1 MPHLARTLS
10 SLIMNAEI
18 DNLEGMVEALQKQ
31 IGELKRR
38 VETVEKAITVA
49 EASDGGT
56 DVTVACSSLVIRPH
70 SGSQPVAMQLS
81 SNAEGPFVS
90 MFYPNGQAAPAAI
103 RMAIDDGQP
112 RIELRGR
119 DDALRAELTIESDRG
134 VTVMFGPG
142 GEPGA
147 VMRALPGGG
156 SLAVVQPDGKPR
168 GVLMHADG
176 PTKGVET
183 HGVPTELIFASAE
196 GKTVLKLRADD
207 GGGIVSVGPPGQA
220 DAAALI
226 ARETGPALLLH
237 SPGATSSVSIIAGD
251 TAEVCV
257 HQGKFAGGSAQAM
270 LTVGE
275 FSSSLTLCKSDG
287 VKAFEASAYDMATIV
302 TLNDAN
308 ELPCATLSHHF
319 GSHSTLSLHSAAA
332 NEGFRAL
339 ASTEVSSV
347 EVKAPE
353 NPETKIVSAVHVE
366 KPVMF
371 LQKKGR
377 ALVMFGEGEQG
388 GVVSTYGP
396 DSMHAGIATLSGGP
410 YTGALVMA
418 AMDGTPQL
426 TIDGTDHGGRLMINN
441 DLGFQRIAMGV
452 YEESAGIHLNHT
464 GQLGV
469 QAVATQRGGVVTVR
483 DAEGHILACLPDAS
497 PEGGAKDWGASSRG
511 F

>member
-1 MPHLARTLS
+1 
-10 SLIMNAEI
+10 MNAERYTL
-18 DNLEGMVEALQKQ
+18 DGMVEALQKQ
-31 IGELKRR
+31 VDELKRKLAM
-38 VETVEKAITVA
+38 VEKVITVTQA
-49 EASDGGT
+49 PGGG
-56 DVTVACSSLVIRPH
+56 DFVTVACSSLVVTPH
-70 SGSQPVAMQLS
+70 SSPQPMAMHLS
-81 SNAEGPFVS
+81 SNESGPFVA
-90 MFYPNGQAAPAAI
+90 MFYPDGQAAPAAI
-103 RMAIDDGQP
+103 RMGIDDGQP

-119 DDALRAELTIESDRG
+119 DEALRAEFAIEDDRG

-142 GEPGA
+142 GEAGA

-156 SLAVVQPDGKPR
+156 SLAVVQPDGKAR
-168 GVLMHADG
+168 GVLMHANS
-176 PTKGVET
+176 PTKGVEN
-183 HGVPTELIFASAE
+183 HGVPTELIFANAE

-220 DAAALI
+220 DAAVLI

-237 SPGATSSVSIIAGD
+237 SPGAASSVSIIAGD

-275 FSSSLTLCKSDG
+275 FGSSLTLCKSDG
-287 VKAFEASAYDMATIV
+287 VKAFEASAYDMATTVI
-302 TLNDAN
+302 LNDAD

-319 GSHSTLSLHSAAA
+319 GSHSSLSLHSSAA

-366 KPVMF
+366 KPVVF

-396 DSMHAGIATLSGGP
+396 DAMHGGIATLSGGP

-426 TIDGTDHGGRLMINN
+426 SIDGTDHGGRLMINN

-483 DAEGHILACLPDAS
+483 DAEGHILASLPDTS
-497 PEGGAKDWGASSRG
+497 PEDGTLDWGASSRG